1 MEFQRR
7 EAPFLASQ
15 VDVSSLM
22 LQVLAAMVPAAMA
35 HVWYFGPGF
44 ILNLLVA
51 AFFATAGEA
60 MMLSLRGRK
69 PEIGLTDY
77 SALVAAALLAFALP
91 SLTPWWV
98 TATGALFAVV
108 VAKHLYGGLGFNI
121 FNPAMAGYVVILVA
135 FPMHLNLWVAPS
147 MGDLD
152 YQQLSIL
159 QTLAFTLTGSLP
171 DAIAMD
177 AISRATPLDLMKSGL
192 HNARTVAEI
201 RAIPIMGDFGGR
213 GWEWIGNFLAFG
225 GFWLLIKKIIR
236 WQIPVGVGIGLLLPA
251 TIMYMVEPGSH
262 ASPGFHLFG
271 GATILCA
278 FFIATDPVTAA
289 TSPKGRLIY
298 GIGIGFLIYCIRL
311 WGSYADGVA
320 FAVLLMNMAAPAI
333 DYLTRPHIIGH
344 KAGTGRGPSGG
355 KVG

>member
-7 EAPFLASQ
+7 EAPYLIPEVS
-15 VDVSSLM
+15 VSSMM
-22 LQVLAAMVPAAMA
+22 LQVLAALIPAAIA
-35 HVWYFGPGF
+35 HVWFFGPGF
-44 ILNLLVA
+44 IFNLLIA
-51 AFFATAGEA
+51 TGFAIAGEA
-60 MMLSLRGRK
+60 VMLSLRRRA
-69 PEIGLTDY
+69 PETGLADY
-77 SALVAAALLAFALP
+77 SALVTGALLAFALP

-108 VAKHLYGGLGFNI
+108 VAKHLYGGLGFNV

-152 YQQLSIL
+152 YQHLTIL
-159 QTLAFTLTGSLP
+159 QTLQFTLTGNLP
-171 DAIAMD
+171 EAVSFD
-177 AISRATPLDLMKSGL
+177 AISRATPLDVMKSGL
-192 HNARTVAEI
+192 NNARTAAEI

-213 GWEWIGNFLAFG
+213 GWEWIGNFLAIG
-225 GFWLLIKKIIR
+225 GFWLMIRKIIR
-236 WQIPVGVGIGLLLPA
+236 WQIPVGVGLGLLVPA
-251 TIMYMVEPGSH
+251 TIMYMMDPGSH

-278 FFIATDPVTAA
+278 FFIATDPVSAA
-289 TSPKGRLIY
+289 TSPKGRFIY
-298 GIGIGFLIYCIRL
+298 GIGIGLIIYCIRR

-320 FAVLLMNMAAPAI
+320 FAVLLMNMAVPAI

-344 KAGTGRGPSGG
+344 SERKPDHD
-355 KVG
+355 